1 VGNGLH
7 LDRHGHGSRER
18 LTAHAAELSDGRV
31 AFELSGAGPPLVL
44 LHGAMGDR
52 REWLLQL
59 DALAEDF
66 TVLAWDAPG
75 CGDSFDPPPD
85 YGLAGY
91 ADCLAEL
98 VAELGLERPHVLGLS
113 FGSGLALEL
122 FRRHPQLPRSLVLA
136 SAYAGWAGSLG
147 RDAAEARRAALLR
160 DAERPPEEVARDFS
174 ATLFVESVPAALV
187 DEAVA
192 QMSSFHPAGLR
203 AMVNAFADADLRE
216 VLPRIDVPTLLVYGD
231 ADQRSPLNVAED
243 VHACIPGSR
252 LVVIPGPGHAVNLEA
267 PERFNEVV
275 RAFLTAAAA

>member
-1 VGNGLH
+1 M
-7 LDRHGHGSRER
+7 
-18 LTAHAAELSDGRV
+18 
-31 AFELSGAGPPLVL
+31 L

-52 REWLLQL
+52 REWRLQL

-75 CGDSFDPPPD
+75 CGDSFDPPAD
-85 YGLAGY
+85 FGLAGY
-91 ADCLAEL
+91 ADCMAEL
-98 VAELGLERPHVLGLS
+98 VAELGLERPHVIGLS

-147 RDAAEARRAALLR
+147 RDAAEARRESFLR

-174 ATLFVESVPAALV
+174 ATLFVASVPAALV

-192 QMSSFHPAGLR
+192 MMSDFHPAGVR
-203 AMVNAFADADLRE
+203 AMANAFADADLRE
-216 VLPRIDVPTLLVYGD
+216 VLPRIDIPTLLVYGD
-231 ADQRSPLNVAED
+231 SDQRSPLNVAED
-243 VHACIPGSR
+243 LHARMPDSK

-275 RAFLTAAAA
+275 REFLAGRASA